1 MIQTMEIDYTKSN
14 QNRVINYVGADAF
27 KVLYRRI
34 KRRIDSVDKLN
45 VSIVSRI
52 DVIEAE
58 ATNVIALTDE
68 ELLSLIEEA
77 RKEEDGQDNQVA
89 VASIEYTKTTIN
101 YTK

>member
-1 MIQTMEIDYTKSN
+1 MATINYTTNKS
-14 QNRVINYVGADAF
+14 VSTINYVGEKAIKAIY
-27 KVLYRRI
+27 KRM
-34 KRRIDSVDKLN
+34 KRRIDSVSADHG
-45 VSIVSRI
+45 SILSRL

-68 ELLSLIEEA
+68 ELLALIEEA
-77 RKEEDGQDNQVA
+77 RKDEYGQDNQVA

>member
-1 MIQTMEIDYTKSN
+1 MATIDYTNTQAVST
-14 QNRVINYVGADAF
+14 INYVGESAMKAMY
-27 KVLYRRI
+27 KRM
-34 KRRIDSVDKLN
+34 KRRIDSVSADH
-45 VSIVSRI
+45 VSILSRL

-68 ELLSLIEEA
+68 ELLALIEGA
-77 RKEEDGQDNQVA
+77 RKEGYVPDKQVA

>member
-1 MIQTMEIDYTKSN
+1 MATINYTNTKAAN
-14 QNRVINYVGADAF
+14 TINYVGEKAF
-27 KVLYRRI
+27 MAMYKRM
-34 KRRIDSVDKLN
+34 KRRIDSVSADHNFIL
-45 VSIVSRI
+45 SRL

-68 ELLSLIEEA
+68 ELLALIEEA
-77 RKEEDGQDNQVA
+77 RKEEDGQYNQVT

>member
-1 MIQTMEIDYTKSN
+1 MATIDYTNTKATN
-14 QNRVINYVGADAF
+14 TINYVGEKAF
-27 KVLYRRI
+27 KAMYKRM
-34 KRRIDSVDKLN
+34 KRRIDSVSSDHS
-45 VSIVSRI
+45 SILSRL

-68 ELLSLIEEA
+68 ELLALIEEA
-77 RKEEDGQDNQVA
+77 RKEEDGKYNQVA

>member
-1 MIQTMEIDYTKSN
+1 MATINYTNTQAVST
-14 QNRVINYVGADAF
+14 INYVGDTAMRAM
-27 KVLYRRI
+27 YRRL
-34 KRRIDSVDKLN
+34 KRRIDSVSADHG
-45 VSIVSRI
+45 SILSRL

-68 ELLSLIEEA
+68 ELLALIEEA
-77 RKEEDGQDNQVA
+77 RKEEKGKYNQIA

>member
-1 MIQTMEIDYTKSN
+1 MATIDYTN
-14 QNRVINYVGADAF
+14 TQAVNTINYVGEKAMKAMY
-27 KVLYRRI
+27 KRL
-34 KRRIDSVDKLN
+34 KRRIDSVSADHG
-45 VSIVSRI
+45 SILSRL

-68 ELLSLIEEA
+68 ELLALIEES
-77 RKEEDGQDNQVA
+77 RKEEDGQYNQVA

>member
-1 MIQTMEIDYTKSN
+1 MATINYTNTQAVST
-14 QNRVINYVGADAF
+14 INYVGDTAMRAM
-27 KVLYRRI
+27 YRRL
-34 KRRIDSVDKLN
+34 KRRIDSVSADHG
-45 VSIVSRI
+45 SILSRL

-68 ELLSLIEEA
+68 ELLALIEEA
-77 RKEEDGQDNQVA
+77 RKEEKGKYNQVA

>member
-1 MIQTMEIDYTKSN
+1 MATINYTNTQAVST
-14 QNRVINYVGADAF
+14 INYVGDTAMRAM
-27 KVLYRRI
+27 YRRL
-34 KRRIDSVDKLN
+34 KRRLDSVSADHG
-45 VSIVSRI
+45 SILSRL

-68 ELLSLIEEA
+68 ELLALIEEA
-77 RKEEDGQDNQVA
+77 RKEEKGKYNQIA

>member
-1 MIQTMEIDYTKSN
+1 MATINYTNTQAVST
-14 QNRVINYVGADAF
+14 INYVGDTAMRAM
-27 KVLYRRI
+27 YRRL
-34 KRRIDSVDKLN
+34 KRRIDSVSADHG
-45 VSIVSRI
+45 SILSRL

-68 ELLSLIEEA
+68 ELLALIEEA
-77 RKEEDGQDNQVA
+77 RKEEEGKYNQVA

>member
-1 MIQTMEIDYTKSN
+1 MATIDYTNTKATN
-14 QNRVINYVGADAF
+14 TINYVGDKAF
-27 KVLYRRI
+27 KAMYKRM
-34 KRRIDSVDKLN
+34 KRRIDSVSADH
-45 VSIVSRI
+45 VSIFSRL

-68 ELLSLIEEA
+68 ELLALIEEA
-77 RKEEDGQDNQVA
+77 RKEEEGKYNQVA